1 MPEVVAARP
10 VRSRKALTAAI
21 WIVRVLLFAVFL
33 LQGLDKFGSR
43 PLWTQIF
50 EQIGWG
56 QWFRYFTGIVET
68 AGAVAMLIPR
78 LTPLAVV
85 LLGSAMVGALLTH
98 VLVVGVGPQSVIV
111 TVLLGLILVI
121 GWNWRSSRSGMI

>member
-1 MPEVVAARP
+1 MPDVVAAPP
-10 VRSRKALTAAI
+10 VRRSKLLTTAI

-43 PLWTQIF
+43 PLWIQIF

-68 AGAVAMLIPR
+68 AGAVAMLVPA
-78 LTPLAVV
+78 LTPVAVL

-98 VLVVGVGPQSVIV
+98 VLVVGIGPATV
-111 TVLLGLILVI
+111 TVAILLGLILVI
-121 GWNWRSSRSGMI
+121 GWSWRSARPT

>member
-1 MPEVVAARP
+1 MPDVVAAPP
-10 VRSRKALTAAI
+10 VRRSKLLTTAI

-43 PLWTQIF
+43 PLWIQIF

-68 AGAVAMLIPR
+68 AGAIAMLVPA
-78 LTPLAVV
+78 LTPVAVL

-98 VLVVGVGPQSVIV
+98 VLVVGTGPATV
-111 TVLLGLILVI
+111 TVAILLGLILVI
-121 GWNWRSSRSGMI
+121 GWSWRSSRPA